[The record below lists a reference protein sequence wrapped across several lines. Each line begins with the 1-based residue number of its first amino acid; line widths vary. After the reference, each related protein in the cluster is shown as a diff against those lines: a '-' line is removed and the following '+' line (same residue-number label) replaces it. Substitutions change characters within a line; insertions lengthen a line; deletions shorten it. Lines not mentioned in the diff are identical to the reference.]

1 MQMLQEKTNR
11 NYKDSVFVDLF
22 ARDITA
28 KENFISLYN
37 ALHGTN
43 LDTTTTDIQP
53 VMLELVLYMKYYNDI
68 AMLIFFADFRRK
80 SKRRIV
86 YMSGR

>member
-1 MQMLQEKTNR
+1 MQIPQEKTNR

-22 ARDITA
+22 A
-28 KENFISLYN
+28 
-37 ALHGTN
+37 
-43 LDTTTTDIQP
+43 
-53 VMLELVLYMKYYNDI
+53 
-68 AMLIFFADFRRK
+68 DFRKK